1 MSNSS
6 SSGYLY
12 DDIQKRHVVEN
23 VNIGLLD
30 KVIAMFYAFGVQY
43 HVLKQKGW
51 GVTVCFTIDAVT
63 RSY

>member
-23 VNIGLLD
+23 VKIGLLD

-43 HVLKQKGW
+43 HVVKK
-51 GVTVCFTIDAVT
+51 
-63 RSY
+63 